1 MTPLSPMTP
10 QGGVEMSFLEPPVCV
25 VMLLGSKLPNLGY
38 LVKPIKGTL
47 KTNRENW
54 PFSPLMTPST
64 DLPRGW
70 VGEKTPQAR
79 F

>member
-64 DLPRGW
+64 DPPRGW
-70 VGEKTPQAR
+70 VEEKTPLAH